1 MFHLYA
7 LIFFC
12 LHDQKGLP
20 SHFCDTYMPKKD
32 SIVTLV
38 DEKDEEFDTKYLAYK
53 KGLSGGWAGF
63 ALSHGMRDGDA
74 AVFQL
79 IKPTA
84 FKVKSSQLWRCGSF
98 SMDE

>member
-1 MFHLYA
+1 
-7 LIFFC
+7 
-12 LHDQKGLP
+12 
-20 SHFCDTYMPKKD
+20 MPKKD

-38 DEKDEEFDTKYLAYK
+38 DEEDEEFDTKYLAYK

-79 IKPTA
+79 IKPTT
-84 FKVKSSQLWRCGSF
+84 FKVKSSQL
-98 SMDE
+98 